1 MKRSCMF
8 LAVVILSA
16 TACAVGA
23 AQTEVP
29 DIVLFFEA
37 LGQDEGDA
45 ESALDEIAALWRDS
59 YTPIIIDMVR
69 FMAPPTPRRSS
80 PIRQRLIDFL
90 ERQTGEEFG
99 HDLNRWY
106 QWMWR
111 LPDELHPDY
120 GPFKGILYGGRVDE
134 RMMNFFPLGV
144 QATIRLDEILWG
156 GVRVNGIPPLDHP
169 VHVSVSEATY
179 LEDDHIV
186 FGVAVNG
193 EARAYPKRI
202 LAWHE
207 MALDEI
213 GGVELTIIYCTL
225 CGTVL
230 PYESEVGGQLRKFGT
245 SGLLYRSNKLFFDE
259 ATMSLWSTLEGRPV
273 VGRLVG
279 EDLDLRLRSSVTTT
293 WGEWKLQHPD
303 TKVLSIDTGLDRD
316 YSEGAAYRDYFATDE
331 LMFQVSQ
338 FDDRLRNKDE
348 VLVMLLETASA
359 TPVRLPMA
367 ITADFLDDNRI
378 YPFSAAGRSF
388 VVITSREGANRVYET
403 GGVSFPRN
411 RNSDSIVDETGR
423 QWLLEEDNLIAQ
435 DDSEIRLPRTTANR
449 AFWFGWYAQFPD
461 TELVQ

>member
-1 MKRSCMF
+1 MKRLGMF
-8 LAVVILSA
+8 LTLVLLSVA
-16 TACAVGA
+16 ACAVEA

-37 LGQDEGDA
+37 IGQDEGDA
-45 ESALDEIAALWRDS
+45 ESALDEIAALWQDS
-59 YTPIIIDMVR
+59 YTPLIIDMVR
-69 FMAPPTPRRSS
+69 LFGS

-90 ERQTGEEFG
+90 ERQTGQQFG
-99 HDLNRWY
+99 QDLNRWY

-111 LPDELHPDY
+111 LPDAPHRDY
-120 GPFKGILYGGRVDE
+120 GPFKGLLYGGRIDE

-230 PYESEVGGQLRKFGT
+230 PYESEVDGQLRKFGT

-279 EDLDLRLRSSVTTT
+279 EDLSLRLRSSVTTT

-303 TKVLSIDTGLDRD
+303 TQVLSIDTGVDRD
-316 YSEGAAYRDYFATDE
+316 YGEGVAYNDYFRTDQI
-331 LMFQVSQ
+331 MFQVPET
-338 FDDRLRNKDE
+338 DARLKNKDE
-348 VLVMLLETASA
+348 VLVMLPESSDRERF
-359 TPVRLPMA
+359 PIA
-367 ITADFLDDNRI
+367 IAVEFLRRNRI
-378 YPFSAAGRSF
+378 YPFEAAGRSF
-388 VVITSREGANRVYET
+388 VVITSEEGANRVYES
-403 GGVSFPRN
+403 GAVNFPPQG
-411 RNSDSIVDETGR
+411 NSDSIVDESGGR
-423 QWLLEEDNLIAQ
+423 WRLEEQALIAEGGE
-435 DDSEIRLPRTTANR
+435 DIRLPRATANR